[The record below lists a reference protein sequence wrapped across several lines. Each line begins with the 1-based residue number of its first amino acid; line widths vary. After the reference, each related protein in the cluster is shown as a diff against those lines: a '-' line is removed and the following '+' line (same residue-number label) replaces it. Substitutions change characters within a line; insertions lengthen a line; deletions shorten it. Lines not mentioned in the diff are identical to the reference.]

1 MVCCQSIMKH
11 DKTDKVMRRR
21 PTPCRP
27 QYRHSP
33 YIPRQR
39 STRDK
44 PRCDTVKDT
53 RCRPCARGREVFKK
67 SISTIGNH
75 QGSEH
80 TRLAVRRSCLNTRP
94 SDVPTAGE
102 AGQDQGRNCFRRN
115 LECHQRSS
123 HRYSVARITSGC
135 CCQASH
141 SMVELARHGIVP

>member
-53 RCRPCARGREVFKK
+53 RCRPCARGREVLKK
-67 SISTIGNH
+67 SNSTIGNH

-80 TRLAVRRSCLNTRP
+80 TRLAVRRPCLNTRP
-94 SDVPTAGE
+94 SDVPIAGE
-102 AGQDQGRNCFRRN
+102 AGQDYHTSDRMICYSTSLDSLRCLRRSI
-115 LECHQRSS
+115 LKPIFS
-123 HRYSVARITSGC
+123 T
-135 CCQASH
+135 
-141 SMVELARHGIVP
+141 IV